1 VRITLAALV
10 VVAVTLAV
18 GGTALVWQLHRSLE
32 SNLAASTSREAGEI
46 ARQVAGGSLHELD
59 EVHPDLAIQVV
70 DDRGKVVAQ
79 TPDISVHR
87 PVSGTR
93 PPVGTQAA
101 VPTGVVVHGA
111 DDPGLTIATTVAT
124 PTGRRTVYVV
134 TSTESVEDS
143 THDVA
148 LPLAIFLPLLA
159 VLAGVFAW
167 LLAGRALQPVEAIR
181 AEVAEISGGGLHRRV
196 PEPGFDDEISRL
208 AATMNAMLERIE
220 ATNEG
225 QRQFI
230 SDAAHELRSPLAA
243 LLAQVEVA
251 RNRPAQT
258 DWPVVADRVMEDGNR
273 LQRIVDDLLLL
284 ARSDEGHLLAGH
296 DPVDLDEL
304 VLGEGERMRARGR
317 VAVDLG
323 QVSAARVVGDR
334 EQLRRV
340 VRNLAENAER
350 HAATEVRFELRRNG
364 PVVELVVADDGP
376 GIPPHQ
382 RDRVF
387 ERFARLDASRGRAGG
402 GTGLGLAIV
411 GEVITAHG
419 GSVAVADARP
429 GTRMVVQLPAEPE
442 SLGGEGEEP
451 EHRAGTPETGAWT
464 PIGAPVERPWVPS
477 PPVGGPPPG

>member
-10 VVAVTLAV
+10 VVAVTLAI

-32 SNLAASTSREAGEI
+32 SNLAGTTAHESAEI
-46 ARQVAGGSLHELD
+46 ARQIAGGSLQEVT

-70 DDRGKVVAQ
+70 DGHGRVVAA
-79 TPDISVHR
+79 TPNVSVHR
-87 PVSGTR
+87 PVSGVR
-93 PPVGTQAA
+93 PPVGTQAQ
-101 VPTGVVVHGA
+101 VPTAVVVRGA
-111 DDPGLTIATTVAT
+111 DDPGLTVATTVTT
-124 PTGRRTVYVV
+124 PTGPRTVYV
-134 TSTESVEDS
+134 TASTESIEDS

-148 LPLAIFLPLLA
+148 LPVAIVLPLLA

-181 AEVAEISGGGLHRRV
+181 AEVAEISGGDLHRRV

-208 AATMNAMLERIE
+208 AATMNAMLGRIE

-251 RNRPAQT
+251 RSRPAGA
-258 DWPVVADRVMEDGNR
+258 DWPAVADHVMEDGTR

-284 ARSDEGHLLAGH
+284 ARSDEGHLVAGH
-296 DPVDLDEL
+296 EPVDLDEL
-304 VLGEGERMRARGR
+304 VLDEGQRLRARGR
-317 VAVDLG
+317 VVVDLR
-323 QVSAARVVGDR
+323 QVGAARVVGDR

-350 HAATEVRFELRRNG
+350 HASSEVRFGLRQVRTL
-364 PVVELVVADDGP
+364 VELVVADDGA
-376 GIPPHQ
+376 GIPVGQ
-382 RDRVF
+382 RDRIF
-387 ERFARLDASRGRAGG
+387 ERFARLDASRGRPTG

-411 GEVITAHG
+411 GEVVTAHG
-419 GSVAVADARP
+419 GSVVVTDARP
-429 GTRMVVQLPAEPE
+429 GARMVVRLPADPDWVDCDAADP
-442 SLGGEGEEP
+442 GEGQSDADW
-451 EHRAGTPETGAWT
+451 AGE
-464 PIGAPVERPWVPS
+464 VRVDRPWSPT
-477 PPVGGPPPG
+477 PPVGGPGPG